1 MTVVSRFKLSKA
13 LGPMV
18 GIVVLTGVGNL
29 LTLLYQI
36 VIGRSLGPEAYSL
49 FSSIF
54 VLVGVIG
61 VATSGL
67 QIAAAQAIAGGRATD
82 EQALVDPFTRQ
93 AVLLGVA
100 AGTLLLLATP
110 LLTTVF
116 RIGWVPFLV
125 VSLYVPV
132 AVLLSVVNGRFQGR
146 GLILACTAFS
156 AVLAVAKLLSTFPV
170 IVANLGTTSFL
181 AMFLLSCLAMAV
193 AGLVLTRAAGTVRS
207 SALSPD
213 VVRGFTTMTLFWFL
227 SNVDIV
233 AARALLSESDAGQ
246 WAAASMLAKSAL
258 ILPGVVALAVLPV
271 AVRHRREGR
280 KADRL
285 AIQALLL
292 TLLAAALPALLML
305 PLGHAVVGLFYG
317 AAFDEAGNLAG
328 RIALAIVPLALAQVL
343 LQFHLARE
351 RGTHL
356 ITLGAVAV
364 ILPIA
369 FWAGE
374 RSPEGFVLALAVAA
388 IVTLVGLV
396 PLRKW
401 RLIGSMRGPS
411 SADPPTL
418 PLSVLPA
425 QSGERDGE

>member
-1 MTVVSRFKLSKA
+1 
-13 LGPMV
+13 MV
-18 GIVVLTGVGNL
+18 GIILLTGAGNV

-67 QIAAAQAIAGGRATD
+67 QIAAAQAIAGGRASD
-82 EQALVDPFTRQ
+82 EEALVDPYTRQ
-93 AVLLGVA
+93 ALRLGVV
-100 AGTLLLLATP
+100 AGALLLLSTP
-110 LLTTVF
+110 ILTQVF

-125 VSLYVPV
+125 VAVYVPV

-156 AVLAVAKLLSTFPV
+156 AVLAVAKLLSALPV
-170 IVANLGTTSFL
+170 IAVRLGTTSFL
-181 AMFLLSCLAMAV
+181 ASFLISCLAMGA
-193 AGLVLTRAAGTVRS
+193 AGLVLTRRAGTVRS

-227 SNVDIV
+227 SNIDIV
-233 AARALLSESDAGQ
+233 AARALLNEADAGQ
-246 WAAASMLAKSAL
+246 WAAASVLAKSAL
-258 ILPGVVALAVLPV
+258 ILPGVVALAVLPA

-280 KADRL
+280 RSDRL
-285 AIQALLL
+285 AVQALLL

-305 PLGHAVVGLFYG
+305 PLGDVVVALFYG
-317 AAFDEAGNLAG
+317 PAYSQAGDLAWQ
-328 RIALAIVPLALAQVL
+328 IALAIVPLALAQVL

-356 ITLGAVAV
+356 ITLGAIAV
-364 ILPIA
+364 GLPIG
-369 FWAGE
+369 FWVGD
-374 RSPEGFVLALAVAA
+374 RSPESFVRSLAVAA
-388 IVTLVGLV
+388 ILTLVGLV

-401 RLIGSMRGPS
+401 RLIGVLRAP
-411 SADPPTL
+411 ADVAPPTL
-418 PLSVLPA
+418 PMSVMPA
-425 QSGERDGE
+425 QPREQGGE